1 MSNPKPLEV
10 EILGKPMR
18 LACEEEERGDLLN
31 AVALLDE
38 HIQEIRES
46 GKVVGSERIAI
57 MAALNIAHKL
67 LTVQTRGINL
77 NEIRST
83 ITSIGEK
90 IDIVLN
96 DQEKLF

>member
-1 MSNPKPLEV
+1 MSNSKPLEI
-10 EILGKPMR
+10 EIFGKPMR

-31 AVALLDE
+31 AVTLLEE

-90 IDIVLN
+90 IDTVLN

>member
-1 MSNPKPLEV
+1 MSQPEMV
-10 EILGKPMR
+10 EIEILGRPVR
-18 LACEEEERGDLLN
+18 LACNEEEKEGLLN

-38 HIQEIRES
+38 QIKEVREV

-77 NEIRST
+77 NEFRST
-83 ITSIGEK
+83 ITAMGKK
-90 IDIVLN
+90 IDTVLN

>member
-1 MSNPKPLEV
+1 MSGPTLLEV

-18 LACEEEERGDLLN
+18 LTCPEDQRAALLN
-31 AVALLDE
+31 AVSLLEE
-38 HIQEIRES
+38 HTQEIRES

-57 MAALNIAHKL
+57 MAALEIAHKL

-77 NEIRST
+77 NELRST

-90 IDIVLN
+90 IDTVLN

>member
-1 MSNPKPLEV
+1 
-10 EILGKPMR
+10 MR